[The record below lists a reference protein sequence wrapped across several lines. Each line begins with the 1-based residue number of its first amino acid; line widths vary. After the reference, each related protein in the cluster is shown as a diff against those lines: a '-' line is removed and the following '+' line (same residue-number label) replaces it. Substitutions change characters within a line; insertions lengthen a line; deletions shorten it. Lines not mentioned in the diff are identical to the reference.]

1 MQERS
6 SFMNTA
12 VGARPDGAPNS
23 LSARIESLRAQ
34 IADSARRAGRDPA
47 HITLVGVTKRQLR
60 EAVLEA
66 LAAGLTDIAENY
78 AQEARDKYADL
89 PPARK
94 HFIGHIQTNKAK
106 AIVAT
111 FDVVQ
116 SIDRLEAGRAIAKA
130 ARAANK
136 RIETLVQVNIS
147 PTDRFGIAP
156 NDAAALATR
165 LREDEGLVVDGVMA
179 IGPDTENRAEIA
191 RAFAKAAETFAA
203 VGGSTL
209 SLGMSGDWEEAIGCG
224 STMLRIGTAIFG
236 ERE

>member
-1 MQERS
+1 
-6 SFMNTA
+6 MNTA
-12 VGARPDGAPNS
+12 VGARSDGAPNS
-23 LSARIESLRAQ
+23 LLQRIASLRAK
-34 IADSARRAGRDPA
+34 IADSARRSGRDPA
-47 HITLVGVTKRQLR
+47 DITLVGVTKKQLR
-60 EAVLEA
+60 EAVIEA
-66 LAAGLTDIAENY
+66 LAAGLTDVAENY

-116 SIDRLEAGRAIAKA
+116 SIDRLDAGRAIAKA

-136 RIETLVQVNIS
+136 RVETLVQVNIS

-156 NDAAALATR
+156 DDAAALATR